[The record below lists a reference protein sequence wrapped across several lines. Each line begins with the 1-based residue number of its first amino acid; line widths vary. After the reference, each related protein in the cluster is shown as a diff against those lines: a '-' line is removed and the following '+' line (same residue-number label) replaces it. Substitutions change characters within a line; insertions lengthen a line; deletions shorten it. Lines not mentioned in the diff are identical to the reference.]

1 MARHLLDPSIEDEIQ
16 ALARTA
22 PRMAPDVAIRV
33 ARMLR
38 WNERNTTTT
47 TDRVA

>member
-1 MARHLLDPSIEDEIQ
+1 MARYLLDPAIEDEIQ

-22 PRMAPDVAIRV
+22 PPIPADLAIRI

-38 WNERNTTTT
+38 WNEPDTA
-47 TDRVA
+47 TDRAA

>member
-1 MARHLLDPSIEDEIQ
+1 MARHLLDPTTEDEIQ

-22 PRMAPDVAIRV
+22 PPLTPDVAIRV

-38 WNERNTTTT
+38 WNERDTTP
-47 TDRVA
+47 TDRAA

>member
-1 MARHLLDPSIEDEIQ
+1 MARYLLDPATEDEIQ

-22 PRMAPDVAIRV
+22 PPMTPDVAIRI

-38 WNERNTTTT
+38 WNDRDTT
-47 TDRVA
+47 TDQAA